1 LNLLHHTYFFQ
12 EDAFILQIQTEFALS
27 SHIYSTDPVV
37 YQNIN
42 CSFLHKKKCLQLL
55 LVFVFVNGKTWY
67 FTATQLVCSL
77 SVSSV
82 HYVGHM
88 LEPDVTYI
96 AILVGISSS
105 VQ

>member
-12 EDAFILQIQTEFALS
+12 EVAFILQIQTEFALS

-37 YQNIN
+37 YHNIN
-42 CSFLHKKKCLQLL
+42 CSFLHKKKCLQLP
-55 LVFVFVNGKTWY
+55 LVFVFVNGKTRY